1 MTKTGYT
8 HIIVPKDLH
17 THLKTLAEAQSLSIS
32 NLIKNVL
39 SINTSI
45 NTTSCYAGFSSSQKS
60 LNQASFQETSSSCVN
75 QVVRLPGFEPGLE
88 AWKASILNQSRSQPH
103 KARIQSIIKTK
114 YLLLS

>member
-17 THLKTLAEAQSLSIS
+17 SHLKTLAEAQSLSIS

-45 NTTSCYAGFSSSQKS
+45 NTTSCYAGFSSSQRS
-60 LNQASFQETSSSCVN
+60 LNQAYFQETGSSYVD
-75 QVVRLPGFEPGLE
+75 QVVRLPGFEPGLG
-88 AWKASILNQSRSQPH
+88 AWGAPVLDQTGPQPH
-103 KARIQSIIKTK
+103 
-114 YLLLS
+114 